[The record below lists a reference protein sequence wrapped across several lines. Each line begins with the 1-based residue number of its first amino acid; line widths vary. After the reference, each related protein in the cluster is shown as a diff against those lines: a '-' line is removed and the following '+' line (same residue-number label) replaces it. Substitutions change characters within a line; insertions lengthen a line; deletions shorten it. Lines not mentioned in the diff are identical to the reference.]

1 MPSLCIADNTFEN
14 ILQELP
20 AGVCSTARELRAFV
34 RSRSVRNAEEL
45 LRAVLLYCGLDYS
58 LREVAT
64 NLTQTG
70 RRISDEGIRWRLCSC
85 EEWLRAVLQEM
96 LPQPDREIAR
106 YSNRLILV
114 DGTRIQAPGATSPD
128 YCLHLGWDWMQQSV
142 THMEVTDFR
151 TSESLK
157 LYDWRAGDVALA
169 DAGYAKAPQLKAVT
183 EKGAEFVVR
192 CAPTSIR
199 MLLGTGEKLNIADEL
214 RKRGGERVVT
224 LSVRIDSGENSQD
237 VFLHAFRLSGA
248 AAQRARRK
256 VHRRATKASRRTPGK
271 DTLYLAEWMIILTSF
286 SPEKLSAESIGDIYR
301 ARWQVELVIKRLKSI
316 LSFDALRARRGSR
329 LARVYLLGKSL
340 YALMIEKRALRLS
353 SDREVE
359 WRLWRIIAD
368 QMRGCINLLPT
379 NDSILKPEVLKVL
392 KERPRKRKRLRTKIG
407 NIVKNLGLK
416 PTLSNCLSP

>member
-1 MPSLCIADNTFEN
+1 MSSLCIADSTFEN

-20 AGVCSTARELRAFV
+20 AGVCSAARELRAFV
-34 RSRSVRNAEEL
+34 RSRSVRNTEEL

-64 NLTQTG
+64 NFTQTG

-106 YSNRLILV
+106 YSSRLILV

-142 THMEVTDFR
+142 THMEVTDCH

-199 MLLGTGEKLNIADEL
+199 MLLETGEKLNIADEL
-214 RKRGGERVVT
+214 RKRNSQRVVT
-224 LSVRIDSGENSQD
+224 LPVRIDSGGNSQD
-237 VFLHAFRLSGA
+237 VFLHAFRLSES

-286 SPEKLSAESIGDIYR
+286 SPEKVSAESIGDIYR

-329 LARVYLLGKSL
+329 LAQVYLLGKSL

-359 WRLWRIIAD
+359 WRLWRIVAD
-368 QMRGCINLLPT
+368 QMRGCINLLPM

-392 KERPRKRKRLRTKIG
+392 KERPRKRKRLRARIRG
-407 NIVKNLGLK
+407 IVENLGLK
-416 PTLSNCLSP
+416 PMRPNCLSP